1 MASWLEKIVQEKI
14 EKMVVARA
22 DELIEQHLA
31 KALSTALSETFQKE
45 VGETLTKALNS
56 NIKSS
61 KALIAEISSIDSAL
75 IAYTKRTKEKIQ
87 TQLDKA
93 LDGIN
98 IEITITKEHNAAF
111 SNKIANQVLGIIT
124 NNPSFIIGIIKQ
136 KLTDHLSKLNLFGTK
151 E

>member
-93 LDGIN
+93 LDGSAVN
-98 IEITITKEHNAAF
+98 VEYF
-111 SNKIANQVLGIIT
+111 VFDL
-124 NNPSFIIGIIKQ
+124 
-136 KLTDHLSKLNLFGTK
+136 
-151 E
+151 